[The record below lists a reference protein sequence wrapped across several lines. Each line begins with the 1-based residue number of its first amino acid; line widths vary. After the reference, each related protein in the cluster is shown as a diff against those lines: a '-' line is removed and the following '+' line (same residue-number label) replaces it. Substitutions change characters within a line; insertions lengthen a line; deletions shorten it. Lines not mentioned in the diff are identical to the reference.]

1 MNVITRGFRNAF
13 RNSVRT
19 FSIIVILG
27 LSIGLALTML
37 IARQAVEAK
46 IASVKATIGNTI
58 TVSPAGARG
67 FNGGGE
73 PLTEDEMNKVK
84 ATPHVTDVTETL
96 QDRFDSTNS
105 NLVSAIEA
113 GSLGRRNNGGDTTDN
128 PARPRGNFT
137 PPVFAAGVN
146 SLSSAALMGGGQI
159 KLTSG
164 QEFDA
169 TKDANVALVGQSL
182 ATKNNLNIGSTFQ
195 AYGKNVTVS
204 GIFDADNTFSN
215 NAVVMPL
222 VTLQKLSSQ
231 TGQVSQAIVTV
242 DSITNVDATTK
253 AIQDSLG
260 TTVADVTSQQDA
272 SSQALAPLENIK
284 NISLYS
290 LIGAVAAGAA
300 IILLTMLMIVRE
312 RRREIGVLKAI
323 GASNLKVMFQFMTEA
338 VTFTLISA
346 VVGLG
351 VGVVASNPVTKLL
364 VSSSANSA
372 QTSGGGFAGGMG
384 GGRGFARGFARAAG
398 AGGQSLR
405 NIQAV
410 VGWSILLYGLA
421 AAVIIAL
428 VGSALPA
435 LLIAKIR
442 PAEVMR
448 AE

>member
-1 MNVITRGFRNAF
+1 MNVVTRGIRNAF

-37 IARQAVEAK
+37 VARQAVEAK
-46 IASVKATIGNTI
+46 IASVKSSIGNTI

-73 PLTEDEMNKVK
+73 PLTEDQMAKVRN
-84 ATPHVTDVTETL
+84 TPHVTSVTESL

-113 GSLGRRNNGGDTTDN
+113 GSLGRRNNGGGAVEN
-128 PARPRGNFT
+128 PNRPSGNFT
-137 PPVFAAGVN
+137 PPVFVTGVN
-146 SLSSAALMGGGQI
+146 SLTGAALLGGGDI

-164 QEFDA
+164 QQFDP
-169 TKDANVALVGQSL
+169 TKDANVALMGQTL
-182 ATKNNLNIGSTFQ
+182 ATKNNLSIGSTFQ
-195 AYGKNVTVS
+195 AYGKKVTVD
-204 GIFDADNTFSN
+204 GIFDSGNTFSN

-231 TGQVSQAIVTV
+231 AGQVSQAVVTV

-253 AIQDSLG
+253 AIQSSLG
-260 TTVADVTSQQDA
+260 TDVADVTSQQDA
-272 SSQALAPLENIK
+272 SSQALTPLENIK

-290 LIGAVAAGAA
+290 LIGAVGAGAV

-323 GASNLKVMFQFMTEA
+323 GASNLKVMFQFMSEA

-351 VGVVASNPVTKLL
+351 IGVAASNPVTKLL

-372 QTSGGGFAGGMG
+372 QMGGGGMG
-384 GGRGFARGFARAAG
+384 RGFGRGFARVAG
-398 AGGQSLR
+398 VGGQSLR
-405 NIQAV
+405 NVQAV
-410 VGWSILLYGLA
+410 VGWSILLYGLGA
-421 AAVIIAL
+421 ALLIAL